1 MKLEIFDQTF
11 QRNEIEC
18 PNLSTNIRHNINYAK
33 FIRKS
38 LIRKSNLFFS
48 KIIVTISK
56 KKRLVIQET
65 IESGA
70 MCDNNS
76 FLVKERKRRK
86 LLSK

>member
-38 LIRKSNLFFS
+38 LIRKSNLFFFENYRNDL
-48 KIIVTISK
+48 K
-56 KKRLVIQET
+56 KKEI
-65 IESGA
+65 S
-70 MCDNNS
+70 NS
-76 FLVKERKRRK
+76 RNDRKWRDVRQ
-86 LLSK
+86 